1 MKNIDLVWETL
12 KNVMQKD
19 LFDDVKEEIILTIEA
34 LKPIENPKPI
44 KLEGK

>member
-12 KNVMQKD
+12 KNVMKKD

-34 LKPIENPKPI
+34 LKKNNFKIQY
-44 KLEGK
+44 LLFRG